1 MKEAD
6 IYRSSNFYFKKYFGI
21 WNKFLESKPTFT
33 VRLLFSLKFRSARK
47 NTFKVERLEEKEADI
62 YRSPNFLLR
71 EEYIKNIF
79 ANS

>member
-21 WNKFLESKPTFT
+21 WNKFLEGKPTFT
-33 VRLLFSLKFRSARK
+33 VRLLSSLKFCSARK
-47 NTFKVERLEEKEADI
+47 IFLSGKIEEKEADI
-62 YRSPNFLLR
+62 YRSSNFLLR
-71 EEYIKNIF
+71 EEYAKNIS